1 MSELPVPFSYSAKLA
16 LLCRAC
22 ADPRLLRTTLS
33 ILAVIVDAAD
43 KTTGATFIGVTKII
57 AASNVPK
64 TTALRALKQL
74 EMCGWLRIERRFGSS
89 SNYYLSSPERGTS
102 PGTGTSVVWN
112 GTGAIQNL
120 RKGST
125 SPGTGTGPVPTPGH
139 YQVGKSYQGN
149 IRYARARRPGHEL
162 SSPSIPRERLAEREA
177 DAVLAEA
184 MAELGGEA

>member
-1 MSELPVPFSYSAKLA
+1 MSEFPAPFSYSAKLA

-33 ILAVIVDAAD
+33 VLAVIVDAAD

-57 AASNVPK
+57 SASNVPK
-64 TTALRALKQL
+64 STALRALKQL
-74 EMCGWLRIERRFGSS
+74 EACGWLCIERRFGSS
-89 SNYYLSSPERGTS
+89 SNYFLSSPERGTS
-102 PGTGTSVVWN
+102 PDTGTGAVWN

-125 SPGTGTGPVPTPGH
+125 SPDIGTGPVPTPGH

-149 IRYARARRPGHEL
+149 IRSARTRRPGHEL
-162 SSPSIPRERLAEREA
+162 NSASIPRERLADREA
-177 DAVLAEA
+177 DEVLALA
-184 MAELGGEA
+184 MAELGGGA